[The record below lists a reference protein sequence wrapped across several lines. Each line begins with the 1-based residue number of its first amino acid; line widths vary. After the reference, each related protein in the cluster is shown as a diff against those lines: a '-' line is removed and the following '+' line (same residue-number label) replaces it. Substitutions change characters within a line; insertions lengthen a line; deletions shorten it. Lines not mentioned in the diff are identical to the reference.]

1 MELNAKLNREK
12 EENKNIN
19 KKNNKESDAKNKILI
34 LGILI
39 LIVSGLFLSIGLNA
53 NNMDYALSQR
63 IPKLLSIILTG
74 VCISISTTIFQTI
87 TGNKILTPNVMGL
100 DSLYVLIQTLRGP
113 RGGMILC
120 SEEVN
125 KKYNFIICVGGMI
138 LLSSLLYK
146 MMFKKENSNILFL
159 LLVGMIGGTLFSSL
173 SSFMQMV
180 IDPNEYLVLQNKLF
194 ASFNN
199 VNVDIL
205 LISIILIILVIPFVC
220 DDLKYLDVINLGRDQ
235 AINLGIDYDKLVR
248 KLFVTVSIFIS
259 ISTALV
265 GPITFLGL
273 LVVNLSRQM
282 ITTYKHKYLISMSV
296 LLSVFILVTGQL
308 LAERIFNF
316 STPVSV
322 IINLIG
328 GIYFMYLLLKESRI

>member
-100 DSLYVLIQTLRGP
+100 DSLYVLIQTVIVFVLGSSSVF
-113 RGGMILC
+113 I
-120 SEEVN
+120 VN

-180 IDPNEYLVLQNKLF
+180 IDPNEYLILQSKLF

-205 LISIILIILVIPFVC
+205 LLSVVIILLIIPFVI
-220 DDLKYLDVINLGRDQ
+220 DDIKFFDVMSLGKDQSINLGV
-235 AINLGIDYDKLVR
+235 DYDKIMRKSLV
-248 KLFVTVSIFIS
+248 IIS
-259 ISTALV
+259 ILIAVSTALV
-265 GPITFLGL
+265 GPVTFLGL
-273 LVVNLSRQM
+273 LVANVTREM
-282 ITTYKHKYLISMSV
+282 MKTYKHSYLIVVSMLVSIFA
-296 LLSVFILVTGQL
+296 LVFGQL
-308 LAERIFNF
+308 MIERVLHLT
-316 STPVSV
+316 TPVSV
-322 IINLIG
+322 IIDMIG
-328 GIYFMYLLLKESRI
+328 GIYFMYLLYKESRI

>member
-100 DSLYVLIQTLRGP
+100 DSLYVLIQTVIVFVLGSSSVF
-113 RGGMILC
+113 I
-120 SEEVN
+120 VN

-180 IDPNEYLVLQNKLF
+180 IDPNEYLILQSKLF

-205 LISIILIILVIPFVC
+205 LLSVVIILLIIPFVI
-220 DDLKYLDVINLGRDQ
+220 DDIKFFDVMSLGKDQSINLGV
-235 AINLGIDYDKLVR
+235 DYDKIMRKSLV
-248 KLFVTVSIFIS
+248 IIS
-259 ISTALV
+259 ILIAVSTALV
-265 GPITFLGL
+265 GPVTFLGL
-273 LVVNLSRQM
+273 LVANVTREM
-282 ITTYKHKYLISMSV
+282 MKTYKHSYLIVVSMLVSIFA
-296 LLSVFILVTGQL
+296 LVFGQL
-308 LAERIFNF
+308 MIERILHLT
-316 STPVSV
+316 TPVSV
-322 IINLIG
+322 IIDMIG
-328 GIYFMYLLLKESRI
+328 GIYFMYLLYKESRI